1 MKFKKLI
8 VSVAIACLMALLSV
22 STFAQTAQAQA
33 DPARVMP
40 MFVAQTLR
48 AGGLMVIRDGD
59 ILSVEQQIE
68 LRVPSTLQD
77 WEESGIRARLVLQ
90 DQGARFVPQ
99 GESNTDAPPAE
110 ELARFRQFRQCLNTA
125 NFINQ
130 VRYTQCQLTLSDIGD
145 LVCKVRTLL
154 QHVFDDLDC
163 IFTYIC
169 SPENNYCE

>member
-1 MKFKKLI
+1 MKTQKLI
-8 VSVAIACLMALLSV
+8 IIVALVCLMAFLSV

-99 GESNTDAPPAE
+99 GESNTDAPP
-110 ELARFRQFRQCLNTA
+110 
-125 NFINQ
+125 
-130 VRYTQCQLTLSDIGD
+130 S
-145 LVCKVRTLL
+145 
-154 QHVFDDLDC
+154 
-163 IFTYIC
+163 
-169 SPENNYCE
+169 